1 VNTTDAAPTTQSPEP
16 DAEQPTRFRYQLWGD
31 RPPVKPGKAPRLLEI
46 PAAIE
51 FDKENVPPADV

>member
-1 VNTTDAAPTTQSPEP
+1 MNTTDAGPLADSPQP

-31 RPPVKPGKAPRLLEI
+31 RPPLKPGKALRLLEI
-46 PAAIE
+46 PAAHQ